1 MMHNQTGVNVDTPIS
16 INEVNKNMASVL
28 VGRGD
33 AVVTEDGKILIDT
46 SKIKQKYVDPDV
58 IDTEILEAAKGSPYT
73 TSWGT

>member
-1 MMHNQTGVNVDTPIS
+1 
-16 INEVNKNMASVL
+16 MASVL